1 MYSLLGDVSFIT
13 RAINQLCKYIGRQFV
28 SLFLF
33 MIMSNKNYAMGHAFS
48 LHDIFMNFPVEKLK
62 MTSDQCKETYSD
74 GNKRD
79 LAASIFAKS
88 VQMVV
93 DDIIDNNVH
102 FKLPGMART
111 QAYMYMKRTE
121 GKKFK
126 KAFKN
131 GKWNDIDFVMSNFSG
146 YQLTLE
152 MQSEKRLPREKPIY
166 LSAKDKQ
173 RIVDNTNRGKQY

>member
-1 MYSLLGDVSFIT
+1 MLNLLGDVKCMEDLL
-13 RAINQLCKYIGRQFV
+13 NQHFNYREAE
-28 SLFLF
+28 
-33 MIMSNKNYAMGHAFS
+33 MSPYFCYMSKNYAMGHAFTGKD
-48 LHDIFMNFPVEKLK
+48 LFMNFPVDKLK
-62 MTSDQCKETYSD
+62 MSKEQCVEIYSD

-79 LAASIFAKS
+79 LAEQIFIRS

-102 FKLPGMART
+102 FKLPGLGRT

-131 GKWNDIDFVMSNFSG
+131 GKWNDVDFITSNFSG
-146 YQLTLE
+146 YQLNLE
-152 MQSEKRLPREKPIY
+152 MQSEKRLPREKTIY

-173 RIVDNTNRGKQY
+173 RIIDNTNNGKQY

>member
-1 MYSLLGDVSFIT
+1 MYRLLGDVSFIT

-121 GKKFK
+121 GKNLRRHLRME
-126 KAFKN
+126 N
-131 GKWNDIDFVMSNFSG
+131 GMT
-146 YQLTLE
+146 QTL
-152 MQSEKRLPREKPIY
+152 
-166 LSAKDKQ
+166 
-173 RIVDNTNRGKQY
+173 

>member
-1 MYSLLGDVSFIT
+1 MCSLLGDV
-13 RAINQLCKYIGRQFV
+13 KYIIKVINRLCNIQGGVINV

-33 MIMSNKNYAMGHAFS
+33 MSQKNYAMGHAFNS
-48 LHDIFMNFPVEKLK
+48 KDLFMNFPIKKLK
-62 MTSDQCKETYSD
+62 MSKEQCVNTYSD

-79 LAASIFAKS
+79 LAASIFMKS

-93 DDIIDNNVH
+93 DDIIDNNIH
-102 FKLPGMART
+102 FKFPGMGQT

-121 GKKFK
+121 GNKFK

-131 GKWNDIDFVMSNFSG
+131 GKWNDVDFIMSNFSG
-146 YQLTLE
+146 YQLILDME
-152 MQSEKRLPREKPIY
+152 SKKRTSREKPIY

-173 RIVDNTNRGKQY
+173 RITDNTNNGKQY

>member
-1 MYSLLGDVSFIT
+1 MGGS
-13 RAINQLCKYIGRQFV
+13 NV

-33 MIMSNKNYAMGHAFS
+33 MSNYAMGHAFTGKN
-48 LHDIFMNFPVEKLK
+48 IFENFPVEKLI
-62 MTSDQCKETYSD
+62 MSCDQCRDIYSD

-79 LAASIFAKS
+79 LSEQIFIRS
-88 VQMVV
+88 LQMVV

-102 FKLPGMART
+102 FKFPGIGRT

-121 GKKFK
+121 GKEFK

-131 GKWNDIDFVMSNFSG
+131 GKWNDVDFIMSNFSG
-146 YQLTLE
+146 YQLALE
-152 MQSEKRLPREKPIY
+152 MQSEKRLPRTKNIY

-173 RIVDNTNRGKQY
+173 RIIDHTNNGKQY